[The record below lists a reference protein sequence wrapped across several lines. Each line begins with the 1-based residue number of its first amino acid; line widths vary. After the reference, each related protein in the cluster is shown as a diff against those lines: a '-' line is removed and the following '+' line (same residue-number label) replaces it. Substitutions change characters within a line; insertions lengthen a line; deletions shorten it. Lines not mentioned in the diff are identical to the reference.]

1 MNLPEGWTE
10 ELGAKRAILEWGG
23 HGAVTISLE
32 RRGFVLGIG
41 GYIPWPDPGSPYA
54 YTGRGWKDRL
64 YADAIKALQDLFA
77 EEKAHADQA

>member
-1 MNLPEGWTE
+1 MTLPEGWTE
-10 ELGAKRAILEWGG
+10 ELGSKRAILEWTG

-41 GYIPWPDPGSPYA
+41 GYIPWPDPKTSP

-64 YADAIKALQDLFA
+64 YADAIRALQGVFA
-77 EEKAHADQA
+77 EEKVASA